1 MSRSIATY
9 ITLFIVLLLAQV
21 LICNRILLFGLAM
34 PVVFIYCIIRL
45 PMSVKVPAVLTIA
58 FLYGSAV
65 DVFSDTAG
73 INALGCT
80 VMAILRKPVYNLYI
94 GHDADMADL
103 TPTVSNLGVF
113 TYIKYMLT
121 LVLVFMTVSYF
132 LIYFSFLHLP
142 DLAGRIFSSAG
153 ITAILLLGID
163 SMIINRRDKKVK
175 TRPPQICDRH
185 LHNASCHII
194 CGETFCFAG
203 L

>member
-163 SMIINRRDKKVK
+163 SMIINRRDKKV
-175 TRPPQICDRH
+175 
-185 LHNASCHII
+185 
-194 CGETFCFAG
+194 
-203 L
+203 